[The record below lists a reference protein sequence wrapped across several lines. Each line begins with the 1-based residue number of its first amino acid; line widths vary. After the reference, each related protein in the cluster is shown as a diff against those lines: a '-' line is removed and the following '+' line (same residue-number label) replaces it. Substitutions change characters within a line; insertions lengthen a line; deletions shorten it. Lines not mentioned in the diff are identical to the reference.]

1 MNIGEAAR
9 RSTLP
14 AKTIRYYEEIGL
26 VSPARLANGYRDYVE
41 NDVHRLRFLQR
52 ARTLGFTI
60 EQCRDLMSLY
70 ADTSRASHDV
80 KAMVQTKLVEIDR
93 KLAELV
99 SLRDTLET
107 LAGACRG
114 DDRPDCPILDDLAGT
129 HDSGPVRAADSADA
143 PERP

>member
-1 MNIGEAAR
+1 MNIGEAAH
-9 RSTLP
+9 RSALP
-14 AKTIRYYEEIGL
+14 AKTIRYYEQIGL
-26 VSPARLANGYRDYVE
+26 VKPARLANGYRDYVE

-60 EQCRDLMSLY
+60 GQCRDLMSLY

-80 KAMVQTKLVEIDR
+80 KAMVRTKLAEIDR
-93 KLAELV
+93 KLAELAG
-99 SLRDTLET
+99 LRDTLET

-114 DDRPDCPILDDLAGT
+114 DDRPECPILDDLAGG
-129 HDSGPVRAADSADA
+129 HDPRPADVVGSDDA